1 MSLENSEV
9 VNEQLHETA
18 LVLANA
24 AELTSAVI
32 KRVAGNDIST
42 AINGSTGLGGGVC
55 QISSTVYNA
64 VKNAGLTVIQR
75 NPHRRFG
82 AGVFLHLRRA
92 EQRSARHRSGSK
104 GGH

>member
-42 AINGSTGLGGGVC
+42 AINGSSATREMVQNLMLRDMTKTLR
-55 QISSTVYNA
+55 QSSA
-64 VKNAGLTVIQR
+64 K
-75 NPHRRFG
+75 
-82 AGVFLHLRRA
+82 
-92 EQRSARHRSGSK
+92 
-104 GGH
+104 